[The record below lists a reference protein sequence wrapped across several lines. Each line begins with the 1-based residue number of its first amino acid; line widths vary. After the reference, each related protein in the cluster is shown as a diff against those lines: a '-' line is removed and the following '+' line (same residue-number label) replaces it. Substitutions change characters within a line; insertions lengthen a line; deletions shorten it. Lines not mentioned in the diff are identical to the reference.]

1 MIRTANLVGTTGTDR
16 AQVYMG
22 KAARRRGM
30 YETGIKIYNNISR
43 SWLKINVT
51 QTADE
56 DGACWHFL
64 HLVDR
69 LQRQGWSLSSGR
81 HDQADGIHD
90 DDSLLTQAL
99 RSWTNAGRG

>member
-1 MIRTANLVGTTGTDR
+1 MIRKANLVGSTGTDR

-30 YETGIKIYNNISR
+30 YETGIKIYNHLTQ

-69 LQRQGWSLSSGR
+69 LQRQGWRLSTGR
-81 HDQADGIHD
+81 LDPADGLL